1 MDLHVMVQMVVVTTN
16 VHKPVMLLRQTDT
29 DRKELY
35 HMILYSITESSH
47 AVRVLQTR
55 DFGASFRCYN
65 ANKLPNIFIKIVL
78 KVHMKLSFSENND
91 LLNGMGFT
99 DIY

>member
-1 MDLHVMVQMVVVTTN
+1 MQLEFCKHETLEHHLD
-16 VHKPVMLLRQTDT
+16 
-29 DRKELY
+29 
-35 HMILYSITESSH
+35 
-47 AVRVLQTR
+47 ATR
-55 DFGASFRCYN
+55 PINYQIS
-65 ANKLPNIFIKIVL
+65 IFIKIVL